1 MLNRQQTQASALRS
15 SCMRNRD
22 GCSGGSHQQ
31 RGVVLM
37 IALIILVVMTMGGIA
52 LIRTVDTTNLIAGN
66 LAFQQAATRSGDR
79 ATEDAVRNFLET
91 NVPDAFFNDDPANG
105 YLASTPT
112 SGNPANWDTYWKTY
126 LNPNPVSLPVATK
139 SCVDHVCTLP
149 TDFAGNTVSYTVQ
162 RLCLASGD
170 PLMMPTGCSNAPD
183 KNATRGGSQASGALP
198 LPEPVKYYYRI
209 TARVAGPRNTT
220 SYVQTIVAK

>member
-1 MLNRQQTQASALRS
+1 MLNCQNQPAALRS
-15 SCMRNRD
+15 SRIRIRD
-22 GCSGGSHQQ
+22 GQKAGVHQQ

-79 ATEDAVRNFLET
+79 ATEDAVQNFLEV
-91 NVPDAFFNDDPANG
+91 NVPDKFHNDDALNG
-105 YLASTPT
+105 YIASTPT
-112 SGNPANWDTYWKTY
+112 SGNPSNWDTYWKTY
-126 LNPNPVSLPVATK
+126 LNPNPVSVPVATK

-149 TDFAGNTVSYTVQ
+149 TDFAGNTVSYTIQ
-162 RLCLASGD
+162 RLCLTAGD
-170 PLMMPTGCSNAPD
+170 PLMFTTGCSNAPD
-183 KNATRGGSQASGALP
+183 KNATRGGSLASGALP